1 MWFGTEDGLNKYD
14 GYKFTVYK
22 HDPDDSTS
30 ISHNYARYL
39 YEDKSGVLWIGTW
52 GGGLN
57 KFNSE
62 KEQFISYQPEPDN
75 PNSFSDRVAHKICED
90 QYGILWISTAT
101 TMAGVNKFDPKSEH
115 FTHYSYEPNNLSS
128 LSSNLVH
135 ALCLDKLGVLWLG
148 TWFGGLNKYDREK
161 NQFIRYQHNPD
172 DPHSL
177 SVNNINVIYE
187 DKSGELWIGTE
198 NGGLNKFD
206 REKEQFIHFK
216 HEPDNPNS
224 PSHNTV
230 MSIHEDKLG
239 LLWFATFGGGL
250 NSFDHKKHKFTRYL
264 HDDSDS
270 YSLSSNLATSVYQD
284 KTGVLWVATWGGL
297 NKFDPQK
304 TRFLHYRHYPG
315 KPNSLSKNAV
325 WSIYESKHDGRTIL
339 WIGTWEGGLNKID
352 RETGQYRHYLND
364 SDNPNSLSD
373 NSVLTILESNM
384 GEGNILWIGTNL
396 GLHKFDIKK
405 GKFTRYIY
413 DPNQPFTIAVRSLCE
428 DRYGMLW
435 IGTRNGGLKKLNPA
449 TGQIIQ
455 MDIRYE
461 TMTIYEDRSG
471 IMWVGVSEGGFYR
484 YNRES
489 DDFSRFIHDP
499 LNPYSISHN
508 SVLSV
513 YETHHK
519 GKDILWVGTGGG
531 LNKFDRETE
540 QFIHYTEKDGLP
552 NDVIN
557 GILEDMQGN
566 LWLSTN
572 NGLSK
577 FDPETTS
584 FRNYDVNDGL
594 QSNQFNHGAYCRN
607 TNGEMFFGGTN
618 GFNAFHPDS
627 IKDNPY
633 IPNIVITD
641 FQIFNE
647 SVVINNIDVP
657 ESKNEYS
664 LPKHISTLEEIEL
677 TYKENAFSFEF
688 AALDYRSP
696 QKNRYAYMMEGFEND
711 WNYTNSK
718 RRFVT
723 YTNLDPGSY
732 VFKVKGT
739 NNDQIWNEEGT
750 SIKIIITPPWWKTT
764 WAYSAYVLLFFL
776 TLYSLRKYDMKRQR
790 LKHDLEL
797 EHIHAEKLEELNR
810 IKSRFF
816 ANISHEFRT
825 PLTLIT
831 GPVKQMLLGEF
842 RGNLKEQYRMILR
855 NGHRLLRLVNQLL
868 DFSRLESGG
877 MKLQVALI
885 NVIKYIKG
893 LVLSFSSLA
902 ERNKITLKF
911 DSEVESI
918 MGYFDRDKLEKII
931 SNLLSN
937 AFKFTP
943 KQGKIEVR
951 IRVHKAFSDK
961 INNTFLTDH
970 NVSLQQSPFKIL
982 NSDFVNITISNTG
995 PGIPQDQMN
1004 KIFDRFYQVDDSV
1017 TRRQE
1022 GSGIGLALTK
1032 ELVEIHHGKIDL
1044 QCSRTGQ
1051 STLTTFTVSLPLTKD
1066 HFKPEEIIQES
1077 ILENTKELKAEEID
1091 KVIVEREESGE
1102 TLLTQ
1107 KKSAPTLLIV
1117 EDNPDVTSY
1126 IRSFM
1131 EKDYRIVDASNG
1143 EVGFKKAIDK
1153 VPDLIISDVMM
1164 PEKDG
1169 FELCQKLKSDQRTSH
1184 IPVILL
1190 TAKADMDSKIE
1201 GLEYGADDYIAKPF
1215 EDKELQIRSN
1225 NLIEQRRQLRDHFRK
1240 ELVFNPAKIT
1250 VNSIDE
1256 QFLDKVNK
1264 HIEQHMDDME
1274 YTVEKLSYDIGMS
1287 RQHLN
1292 RKLHSLTDHSARDF
1306 IRSMRL
1312 RRAAQLLQKRN
1323 DMITQIAYQVGF
1335 NNLSYFTKCFRKQFG
1350 QSPSQYT
1357 ARYS

>member
-1 MWFGTEDGLNKYD
+1 
-14 GYKFTVYK
+14 
-22 HDPDDSTS
+22 
-30 ISHNYARYL
+30 
-39 YEDKSGVLWIGTW
+39 
-52 GGGLN
+52 
-57 KFNSE
+57 
-62 KEQFISYQPEPDN
+62 
-75 PNSFSDRVAHKICED
+75 
-90 QYGILWISTAT
+90 
-101 TMAGVNKFDPKSEH
+101 
-115 FTHYSYEPNNLSS
+115 
-128 LSSNLVH
+128 
-135 ALCLDKLGVLWLG
+135 
-148 TWFGGLNKYDREK
+148 
-161 NQFIRYQHNPD
+161 
-172 DPHSL
+172 
-177 SVNNINVIYE
+177 
-187 DKSGELWIGTE
+187 
-198 NGGLNKFD
+198 
-206 REKEQFIHFK
+206 
-216 HEPDNPNS
+216 
-224 PSHNTV
+224 
-230 MSIHEDKLG
+230 
-239 LLWFATFGGGL
+239 
-250 NSFDHKKHKFTRYL
+250 
-264 HDDSDS
+264 
-270 YSLSSNLATSVYQD
+270 
-284 KTGVLWVATWGGL
+284 
-297 NKFDPQK
+297 
-304 TRFLHYRHYPG
+304 
-315 KPNSLSKNAV
+315 
-325 WSIYESKHDGRTIL
+325 
-339 WIGTWEGGLNKID
+339 
-352 RETGQYRHYLND
+352 
-364 SDNPNSLSD
+364 
-373 NSVLTILESNM
+373 
-384 GEGNILWIGTNL
+384 
-396 GLHKFDIKK
+396 
-405 GKFTRYIY
+405 
-413 DPNQPFTIAVRSLCE
+413 
-428 DRYGMLW
+428 
-435 IGTRNGGLKKLNPA
+435 
-449 TGQIIQ
+449 
-455 MDIRYE
+455 
-461 TMTIYEDRSG
+461 
-471 IMWVGVSEGGFYR
+471 
-484 YNRES
+484 
-489 DDFSRFIHDP
+489 
-499 LNPYSISHN
+499 
-508 SVLSV
+508 
-513 YETHHK
+513 
-519 GKDILWVGTGGG
+519 
-531 LNKFDRETE
+531 
-540 QFIHYTEKDGLP
+540 
-552 NDVIN
+552 
-557 GILEDMQGN
+557 
-566 LWLSTN
+566 
-572 NGLSK
+572 
-577 FDPETTS
+577 
-584 FRNYDVNDGL
+584 
-594 QSNQFNHGAYCRN
+594 
-607 TNGEMFFGGTN
+607 
-618 GFNAFHPDS
+618 
-627 IKDNPY
+627 
-633 IPNIVITD
+633 
-641 FQIFNE
+641 
-647 SVVINNIDVP
+647 
-657 ESKNEYS
+657 
-664 LPKHISTLEEIEL
+664 
-677 TYKENAFSFEF
+677 
-688 AALDYRSP
+688 
-696 QKNRYAYMMEGFEND
+696 
-711 WNYTNSK
+711 
-718 RRFVT
+718 
-723 YTNLDPGSY
+723 
-732 VFKVKGT
+732 
-739 NNDQIWNEEGT
+739 
-750 SIKIIITPPWWKTT
+750 
-764 WAYSAYVLLFFL
+764 
-776 TLYSLRKYDMKRQR
+776 MKRQR

>member
-1 MWFGTEDGLNKYD
+1 
-14 GYKFTVYK
+14 
-22 HDPDDSTS
+22 
-30 ISHNYARYL
+30 
-39 YEDKSGVLWIGTW
+39 
-52 GGGLN
+52 
-57 KFNSE
+57 
-62 KEQFISYQPEPDN
+62 
-75 PNSFSDRVAHKICED
+75 
-90 QYGILWISTAT
+90 
-101 TMAGVNKFDPKSEH
+101 
-115 FTHYSYEPNNLSS
+115 
-128 LSSNLVH
+128 
-135 ALCLDKLGVLWLG
+135 
-148 TWFGGLNKYDREK
+148 
-161 NQFIRYQHNPD
+161 
-172 DPHSL
+172 
-177 SVNNINVIYE
+177 
-187 DKSGELWIGTE
+187 
-198 NGGLNKFD
+198 
-206 REKEQFIHFK
+206 
-216 HEPDNPNS
+216 
-224 PSHNTV
+224 
-230 MSIHEDKLG
+230 
-239 LLWFATFGGGL
+239 
-250 NSFDHKKHKFTRYL
+250 
-264 HDDSDS
+264 
-270 YSLSSNLATSVYQD
+270 
-284 KTGVLWVATWGGL
+284 
-297 NKFDPQK
+297 
-304 TRFLHYRHYPG
+304 
-315 KPNSLSKNAV
+315 
-325 WSIYESKHDGRTIL
+325 
-339 WIGTWEGGLNKID
+339 
-352 RETGQYRHYLND
+352 
-364 SDNPNSLSD
+364 
-373 NSVLTILESNM
+373 
-384 GEGNILWIGTNL
+384 
-396 GLHKFDIKK
+396 
-405 GKFTRYIY
+405 
-413 DPNQPFTIAVRSLCE
+413 
-428 DRYGMLW
+428 
-435 IGTRNGGLKKLNPA
+435 
-449 TGQIIQ
+449 
-455 MDIRYE
+455 
-461 TMTIYEDRSG
+461 
-471 IMWVGVSEGGFYR
+471 
-484 YNRES
+484 
-489 DDFSRFIHDP
+489 
-499 LNPYSISHN
+499 
-508 SVLSV
+508 
-513 YETHHK
+513 
-519 GKDILWVGTGGG
+519 